1 MKSNAV
7 FTACV
12 RIALSVALLAQVAL
26 AQSVIDQQLQQ
37 KARLLSP
44 ELAREIALEK
54 EERRAESSELTTQA
68 IKFMDEGDYKRA
80 FVALTEAV
88 NKDPENLT
96 AESKLK
102 AVNDIMYD
110 TYAGYAR
117 SRMDL
122 RDYEAAIA
130 NYRTAL
136 EHKPGGKEALKGL
149 QAARE
154 LLEQSVSKN
163 LGKIITEDMTEEQ
176 QVDLLVKQA
185 RDLEVQ
191 SRYEEA
197 KALYK
202 QAIAVQPSN
211 PRPRRLL
218 KELIEKQGRIIADD
232 RRIERRQ
239 IMEDLIKAFFQY
251 PERYVDVQE
260 RGIETEETPAAK
272 RRAEIIRMAN
282 KRLESLSFQGA
293 QIDEVIGY
301 LADESGLSIVLN
313 LGDVDT
319 VPVDIELVNP
329 TVLEA
334 IKYICEANGL
344 TYTIDEYAIIISSG
358 EGEME
363 TRFWSVS
370 VAAMSS
376 AAEAATEG
384 EEEDEMFDL
393 FALDVEEE
401 DDFGAVAMEPEIVRI
416 IKEQVP
422 QPPGSTVYLEPTSGT
437 LVVRNTPGNLEQ
449 VDVIINEL
457 ERSQDQLQVEVQAR
471 FVQVSNQDMKTFSFG
486 VNLKDRFK
494 IEDIA
499 GDKAGRAVMLNPT
512 DLTGALRRYST
523 GERNSRYADRLNDAI
538 QMVGMRQN
546 FNQITDEV
554 LGFFTSALTDPEF
567 AIIWYAI
574 ENETNADVLSAPSV
588 TTVSGQSRVSIR
600 QITEVLYP
608 DEYTVYK
615 PAIVFR
621 TAVGGGLT
629 FGADLALSGIET
641 ALPGYA
647 TVESTLKEDIGIELI
662 VSPTIG
668 EDGRSV
674 SMEITVRVSQEI
686 DPNVVV
692 AYIGR
697 EELDL
702 DPILLEVPRFRF
714 QEVKT
719 QVVVND
725 GETIVLGG
733 MIREQI
739 QQYNDKVPIWGD
751 LPVVGRWF
759 RSEGS
764 YQDKRN
770 LLVFVTSKIITPT
783 GESFKDLRE
792 RRLREQAE
800 QEEEQV
806 EEQES
811 TEPVS

>member
-1 MKSNAV
+1 MKSNV
-7 FTACV
+7 VCTRCV
-12 RIALSVALLAQVAL
+12 RILLSLAMVAQFGF
-26 AQSVIDQQLQQ
+26 AQSSIDTDLQK
-37 KARLLSP
+37 KAKLLSP
-44 ELAREIALEK
+44 DLARQIALQE
-54 EERRAESSELTTQA
+54 EERRAESAELSTQA
-68 IKFMDEGDYKRA
+68 IRFINDGDYKRA
-80 FVALTEAV
+80 YVALTEAV
-88 NKDPENLT
+88 NKDPNNVVAT
-96 AESKLK
+96 TKLK
-102 AVNDIMYD
+102 TVNDIMYD
-110 TYAGYAR
+110 TYAGYAQ
-117 SRMDL
+117 SRMAL
-122 RDYEAAIA
+122 RDYESAIA

-136 EHKPGGKEALKGL
+136 EHKPGGKEGL
-149 QAARE
+149 AGLTKARE

-163 LGKIITEDMTEEQ
+163 LGKIITDDMEDGEK
-176 QVDLLVKQA
+176 VDLLVKQA

-202 QAIAVQPSN
+202 QAIAVEPEN

-251 PERYVDVQE
+251 PERYIDVQE
-260 RGIETEETPAAK
+260 RGPEAEETPAAK
-272 RRAEIIRMAN
+272 RRAEIIRKAN

-293 QIDEVIGY
+293 QIEEVIGY
-301 LADESGLSIVLN
+301 LADESDISIVLN
-313 LGDVDT
+313 LGDTKT

-329 TVLEA
+329 PVLEA
-334 IKYICEANGL
+334 IRYICEANGL
-344 TYTIDEYAIIISSG
+344 TFTIDEYAIIISSG
-358 EGEME
+358 EGEMD

-376 AAEAATEG
+376 AAEVATEDVG
-384 EEEDEMFDL
+384 EDAGMFDL
-393 FALDVEEE
+393 FAADTEE
-401 DDFGAVAMEPEIVRI
+401 DDSFGAVAMEPEIVRI
-416 IKEQVP
+416 IKEQVA

-437 LVVRNTPGNLEQ
+437 LVVRNTPGNLDQ
-449 VDVIINEL
+449 VDQLIEEL
-457 ERSQDQLQVEVQAR
+457 EKSQDKLQVEIQAR

-486 VNLKDRFK
+486 IALKDRFK

-512 DLTGALRRYST
+512 DLTGALRNYST
-523 GERNSRYADRLNDAI
+523 GQRNSRYADRLKQGI
-538 QMVGMRQN
+538 EMLGMRQN
-546 FNQITDEV
+546 FNQVSDSV
-554 LGFFTSALTDPEF
+554 LGFFTSALTDPQF
-567 AIIWYAI
+567 AVIWNAI
-574 ENETNADVLSAPSV
+574 ENETNADILSAPSV
-588 TTVSGQSRVSIR
+588 TTVSGQSRVSMR

-621 TAVGGGLT
+621 TAAGGGLT
-629 FGADLALSGIET
+629 FGADLALSGVES

-674 SMEITVRVSQEI
+674 SMEVTVRVSREV
-686 DPNVVV
+686 DPHVVV

-697 EELDL
+697 ESLDL
-702 DPILLEVPRFRF
+702 EPILLTIPTFRF

-733 MIREQI
+733 MIKEALQK
-739 QQYNDKVPIWGD
+739 YNDKVPIWGD
-751 LPVVGRWF
+751 LPLVGRWF

-770 LLVFVTSKIITPT
+770 LLIFVTANIITPS
-783 GESFKDLRE
+783 GDSFKDVRE
-792 RRLREQAE
+792 RRLRDQAE
-800 QEEEQV
+800 EAEQDEEDI
-806 EEQES
+806 